1 MPDLAARW
9 HRLTTPLVPDAAR
22 RTAEFDRLAA
32 AYQAP
37 TRHYH
42 TLHHIE
48 HLLHL
53 VDQAPLHDAVAV
65 ELAVWFHDAV
75 YNALKPDNEARSA
88 AEALAFLR
96 GSALAPARQQRV
108 AFLIERTADHTQ
120 PQPPDDADLL
130 YFLDADL
137 SILGA
142 PEAEYWAY
150 ARHVRREYRLV
161 PDLLYRPGRR
171 KVLAKMLAAPVLY
184 RTPALRDQYD
194 APARRNLQAELAA
207 WERGGLEVGYS
218 SSTSES
224 SSSGLAT

>member
-9 HRLTTPLVPDAAR
+9 HRLTAPLVPDDAR
-22 RTAEFDRLAA
+22 RAAEFNRLTA

-42 TLHHIE
+42 TLQHIE

-53 VDQAPLHDAVAV
+53 VDQASLHDAVAV

-75 YNALKPDNEARSA
+75 YDALKSDNEARSA

-96 GSALAPARQQRV
+96 DSALAPARQQRV
-108 AFLIERTADHTQ
+108 AFLIECTADHTR
-120 PQPPDDADLL
+120 PQPLDDADLL

-150 ARHVRREYRLV
+150 ARHVRQEYRRV
-161 PDLLYRPGRR
+161 PNLLYRPGRR
-171 KVLAKMLAAPVLY
+171 KVLAKLLAAPVLY
-184 RTPALRDQYD
+184 HTPALRNELD
-194 APARRNLQAELAA
+194 AAARRNLQAELSA
-207 WERGGLEVGYS
+207 WERGGL
-218 SSTSES
+218 
-224 SSSGLAT
+224 

>member
-9 HRLTTPLVPDAAR
+9 HRLTAPLVPDAAR
-22 RTAEFDRLAA
+22 RTVEFDRLAA

-42 TLHHIE
+42 ILRHIE

-75 YNALKPDNEARSA
+75 YNALKSDN
-88 AEALAFLR
+88 EALAFLR

-108 AFLIERTADHTQ
+108 AFLIERTADHTR
-120 PQPPDDADLL
+120 PQPPDNADLL

-207 WERGGLEVGYS
+207 WERGGLEAGYS
-218 SSTSES
+218 GSTSES
-224 SSSGLAT
+224 TSSGLAT